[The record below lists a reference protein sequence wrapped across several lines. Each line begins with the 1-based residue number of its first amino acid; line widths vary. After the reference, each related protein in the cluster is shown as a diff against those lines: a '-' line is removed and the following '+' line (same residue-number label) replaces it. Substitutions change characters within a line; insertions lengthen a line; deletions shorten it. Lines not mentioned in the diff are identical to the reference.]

1 MNFINHFYIILTETL
16 KKQIIIP
23 NLVSDFKTG
32 YHTQQG
38 IKKCIFHIINIFMKV
53 EKSCHAAV
61 PMVVHFVVASRVSY
75 AGALLPI
82 DEVI

>member
-1 MNFINHFYIILTETL
+1 
-16 KKQIIIP
+16 
-23 NLVSDFKTG
+23 
-32 YHTQQG
+32 
-38 IKKCIFHIINIFMKV
+38 MKV

-82 DEVI
+82 DEVIWLKPPVYVKKGNVMYNLNCQLDYI